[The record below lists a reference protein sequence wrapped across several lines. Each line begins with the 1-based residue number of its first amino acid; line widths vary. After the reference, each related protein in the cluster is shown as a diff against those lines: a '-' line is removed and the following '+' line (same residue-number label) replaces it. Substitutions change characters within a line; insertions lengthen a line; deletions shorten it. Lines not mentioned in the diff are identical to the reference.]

1 MKVMLVDDKPILRG
15 GMASLLRSWDYQVV
29 GEVGSDL
36 GSKVKVCEVSPD
48 LVLLDIGMNGVRGC
62 EAISCIRGR
71 YPAAKIIVLS
81 SSEDEDECEGRLLEA
96 IKWGAHG
103 YISKDLEPPELLEA
117 LRAIER
123 GEAILPPQMVGK
135 LLNSSSSQAIR
146 LGEVDATERLRIR
159 QQEVLG
165 LVVQGL
171 TNKEVASKLFISENT
186 VKTYMRTI
194 LSRLQVQSR
203 TQLIALSNRHS
214 QNGQN
219 GYSVAMT

>member
-1 MKVMLVDDKPILRG
+1 MKVMLVDDKPILRNG
-15 GMASLLRSWDYQVV
+15 IASLLRSWDYQVV

-36 GSKVKVCEVSPD
+36 EGKVNVCQASPD
-48 LVLLDIGMNGVRGC
+48 LVLLDIQMNGAGGC
-62 EAISCIRGR
+62 EAIRCIRSM
-71 YPAAKIIVLS
+71 YPAAKIVVLT
-81 SSEDEDECEGRLLEA
+81 SSEDEQELLDA

-135 LLNSSSSQAIR
+135 LLDELRSQAIR
-146 LGEVDATERLRIR
+146 LGEVDASETLRLR

-165 LVVQGL
+165 LVVNGL

-186 VKTYMRTI
+186 VKTHMRTI

-203 TQLIALSNRHS
+203 SQLIALSNRRS
-214 QNGQN
+214 QNGHN
-219 GYSVAMT
+219 SHSVDIS

>member
-36 GSKVKVCEVSPD
+36 EGTVKVCQATPD
-48 LVLLDIGMNGVRGC
+48 LVLLDIQMIGVRGC
-62 EAISCIRGR
+62 ETIRCIWSR
-71 YPAAKIIVLS
+71 YPTAKIIVLT
-81 SSEDEDECEGRLLEA
+81 SSEDEHELLEA
-96 IKWGAHG
+96 IKCGAHG
-103 YISKDLEPPELLEA
+103 YISKELEPPELLEA

-135 LLNSSSSQAIR
+135 LLDELRSQAIR
-146 LGEVDATERLRIR
+146 LGEVDARETLRLR

-165 LVVQGL
+165 LVVHGL
-171 TNKEVASKLFISENT
+171 TNKEIASKLFISENT
-186 VKTYMRTI
+186 VKTHMRTI

-203 TQLIALSNRHS
+203 TQLIALSNRRS
-214 QNGQN
+214 QVGHN
-219 GYSVAMT
+219 GYSVDTT